1 MKKLLKKFWSS
12 KGRKAAFI
20 ATSALLLILYIASIV
35 VTQNLFLYNTM
46 NTVFAPERRKL
57 VKGDPSQ
64 YQYYTLDEGITDK
77 ETAMA
82 YGNSV
87 NEEITAQ
94 GFTLLKNDDSLP
106 LENGARVSIFGQN
119 SVDLVYGGSGS
130 GGMDSSKAISVS
142 DSLKSAGFTVND
154 ALVNFYKNSGY
165 KRPSSPPISAAS
177 YYLPGF
183 ATGEAPVS
191 AYKNE
196 LKDTFANYNDAA
208 LVVFSR
214 VGGES
219 FDLPRRMIDKNN
231 NNETI
236 NGARSGSDHYLQLDK
251 NETDLLEMVCGYF
264 DNVIIIINSSAT
276 LELGFLDD
284 PDHYAYHE
292 QIKGALWIGN
302 PGGTGINSLGKVLNG
317 TISPS
322 GRTVDT
328 YARDFKK
335 DPTWQNFGDNL
346 KENGNTYINSS
357 TGKEVNTARFVE
369 YEENIYIGY
378 RYYETRAYEEAK
390 SGNDNWWKDNVI
402 YPFGYGLSYAD
413 FEWELK
419 SVKVDGEE
427 VGTSGFDLTAN
438 TKISIQVEVKN
449 VSDHY
454 ASRDVVELYSTAP
467 YDVATAPVEKPY
479 VQLVDFAKS
488 QMIAPGETATVTLEA
503 RAYELASYDYNDKN
517 GNGHMGYEL
526 EAGDYELKIC
536 KNAHECVISI
546 PARVSETIN
555 IAKDAGAEGTST
567 IENRFDDVSAHFD
580 EEDVQLMSRS
590 DFEGTFPVAPT
601 VENRTKSKEF
611 LDKMKVTVTDNPED
625 PWYVAEMPK
634 QSGKVLSYNKT
645 KVKLSDLIGKEYD
658 DPLWDELLNEL
669 TVSQMSALVG
679 TGNFNTAA
687 IPNIDKPRTLEP
699 DGPGGYTNFMAMS
712 SNPPVYDTT
721 FYASECVIGATWNTE
736 MTYAMGVAVG
746 NESLIGFANGDGTT
760 YSGWYAPAVNIHRSQ
775 FSGRNFEY
783 YSEDGVFSGKMAAGV
798 VSGAASKG
806 VYTYVKHFAL
816 NDQEANRDNNG
827 GLVTWATEQAMREI
841 YLKPFEYAVKE
852 GGSRGMMSS
861 FNRIG
866 MTWAG
871 GSYALL
877 TEVLRNEWG
886 FKGSVVTDYIVG
898 GYNVQQMLRAGGD
911 IVLNQNMQPKDLYG
925 DATHVA
931 QLRRATKNILYV
943 TANSNAMNGY
953 GPGVVYKYALPTWH
967 VILIIVVLSVTAV
980 VLGADGLMLLKASKM
995 SDERLEE
1002 ILAAKKAKKEAKK
1015 SKKADKA

>member
-1 MKKLLKKFWSS
+1 M
-12 KGRKAAFI
+12 
-20 ATSALLLILYIASIV
+20 LILYIASIV

-64 YQYYTLDEGITDK
+64 YQYYTLDSGITDK

-94 GFTLLKNDDSLP
+94 GFTLLKNEDSLP
-106 LENGARVSIFGQN
+106 LARGARVSVFGQN
-119 SVDLVYGGSGS
+119 SVNLVYGGSGS
-130 GGMDSSKAISVS
+130 GGMDSSRAISVS
-142 DSLKSAGFTVND
+142 DSLKSAGFEVNET
-154 ALVNFYKNSGY
+154 LVNFYKNSGY
-165 KRPSSPPISAAS
+165 KRPPSPPISATS

-191 AYKNE
+191 AYKS
-196 LKDTFANYNDAA
+196 DVTSTFANYNDAA

-219 FDLPRRMIDKNN
+219 FDLPRRMIDKNK
-231 NNETI
+231 NNEKI
-236 NGARSGSDHYLQLDK
+236 EGARNEDDHYLQLDQ
-251 NETDLLEMVCGYF
+251 NESDLLELVCSNF

-284 PDHYAYHE
+284 PEHYAYHE
-292 QIKGALWIGN
+292 EIKGALWIGN

-346 KENGNTYINSS
+346 SDGGNTYIRD
-357 TGKEVNTARFVE
+357 GKPMNTARFVE
-369 YEENIYIGY
+369 YEENIYVGY
-378 RYYETRAYEEAK
+378 RYYETRAYEEK
-390 SGNDNWWKDNVI
+390 EKGNDDWWNENVI

-413 FEWELK
+413 FDWELK
-419 SVKVDGEE
+419 SVKVNGEE
-427 VGTSGFDLTAN
+427 VGDTEFELAAD
-438 TKISIQVEVKN
+438 TKISIQVEVEN
-449 VSDHY
+449 VSDSY
-454 ASRDVVELYSTAP
+454 AIASRDVVELYSTAP
-467 YDVATAPVEKPY
+467 YDPSDAPIEKPY

-488 QMIAPGETATVTLEA
+488 SAIAPGETTTVTLEV

-517 GNGHMGYEL
+517 GNGHKGYEL
-526 EAGDYELKIC
+526 EAGDYKLKIC
-536 KNAHECVISI
+536 ANAHDCVISI
-546 PARVSETIN
+546 PAKVSETIN
-555 IAKDAGAEGTST
+555 IERDSEAKGTST
-567 IENRFDDVSAHFD
+567 IENRFDDVSEHFS
-580 EEDVQLMSRS
+580 EEGVQLMSRA
-590 DFEGTFPVAPT
+590 DFEGTFPVTPT
-601 VENRTKSKEF
+601 VENRTKTKEF
-611 LDKMKVTVTDNPED
+611 LDQMKATVTDEQGD

-634 QSGKVLSYNKT
+634 QSGKALSYNKT

-669 TVSQMSALVG
+669 TVAQMSTLVG

-687 IPNIDKPRTLEP
+687 IPNIDKPRTIEP
-699 DGPGGYTNFMAMS
+699 DGPGGYTNFMAMA
-712 SNPPVYDTT
+712 SNPPVYDTA

-746 NESLIGFANGDGTT
+746 NDSLIGFANGDGTT

-783 YSEDGVFSGKMAAGV
+783 YSEDGVLSGKMAAGV
-798 VSGAASKG
+798 VSGAATKG

-816 NDQEANRDNNG
+816 NDQEANRDTNG
-827 GLVTWATEQAMREI
+827 GLITWATEQAMREI
-841 YLKPFEYAVKE
+841 YFKPFEYAVKE
-852 GGSRGMMSS
+852 GGAKGMMSS

-871 GSYALL
+871 ASYALL
-877 TEVLRNEWG
+877 TEILRNEWG
-886 FKGSVVTDYIVG
+886 FKGSVVTDYIID
-898 GYNVQQMLRAGGD
+898 NNFNIQQMLRAGGD
-911 IVLNQNMQPKDLYG
+911 IVLNQNKQPKDLYG
-925 DATHVA
+925 NATHVA
-931 QLRRATKNILYV
+931 QLRRAAKNILYV
-943 TANSNAMNGY
+943 TANSNAMNGF

-967 VILIIVVLSVTAV
+967 VVLIIVVISVTVV
-980 VLGADGLMLLKASKM
+980 VLGADGFMLWQASKM
-995 SDERLEE
+995 TDEQLEE
-1002 ILAAKKAKKEAKK
+1002 KLAAKKAKKEAKK
-1015 SKKADKA
+1015 TKKADEA